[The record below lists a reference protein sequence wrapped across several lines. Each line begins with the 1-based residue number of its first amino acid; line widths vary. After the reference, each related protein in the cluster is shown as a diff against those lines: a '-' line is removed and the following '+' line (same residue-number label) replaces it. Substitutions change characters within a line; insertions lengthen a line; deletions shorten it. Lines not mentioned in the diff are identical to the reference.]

1 MSGWVIDSAERGR
14 AARAQASRASHAV
27 FDPSP
32 DRRDPVEILQA
43 QAATRVPWL
52 VPIRHGRMLVSPFA
66 FFRGGAAI
74 MAQDLAAQ
82 PRTGLNVQCCGDAHL
97 SNFGVFASLE
107 RKLIF
112 DLNDF
117 DETLPGPFEWDLKRL
132 AASIL
137 IAAQD
142 NGHSVREQ
150 ESAVLAMA
158 AAYREA
164 MRQFADMDN
173 LAVWYAHLDIE
184 DAVAAYA
191 AQFPAKALKATR
203 RTLAKARTRDSISA
217 LAKLTEDVEGLP
229 RIVDQSPLVTPVD
242 RLAVGVQRGELFAWL
257 EGIMQA
263 YRDSLPEER
272 RVLLDQFG
280 LVDVAHKVVG
290 VGSVGTQAWI
300 ALLLGHRG
308 REPLFLQIKEAQR
321 SVLEAV
327 LGPSDFENQGQR
339 VVVGQR
345 LMQASSDAFL
355 GWVRVRNVDGADRDY
370 YGRQLRDW
378 KGSLDVD
385 QMEPGA
391 MAAYGRLCG
400 WTLARA
406 HARSGDRIAIT
417 SYIGRSDRFDRAMVA
432 FASSYAEQNE
442 RDYQALRDAVAAGTV
457 EALEGL

>member
-1 MSGWVIDSAERGR
+1 
-14 AARAQASRASHAV
+14 
-27 FDPSP
+27 
-32 DRRDPVEILQA
+32 
-43 QAATRVPWL
+43 
-52 VPIRHGRMLVSPFA
+52 
-66 FFRGGAAI
+66 
-74 MAQDLAAQ
+74 
-82 PRTGLNVQCCGDAHL
+82 
-97 SNFGVFASLE
+97 
-107 RKLIF
+107 
-112 DLNDF
+112 
-117 DETLPGPFEWDLKRL
+117 
-132 AASIL
+132 
-137 IAAQD
+137 
-142 NGHSVREQ
+142 
-150 ESAVLAMA
+150 
-158 AAYREA
+158 
-164 MRQFADMDN
+164 
-173 LAVWYAHLDIE
+173 
-184 DAVAAYA
+184 
-191 AQFPAKALKATR
+191 
-203 RTLAKARTRDSISA
+203 
-217 LAKLTEDVEGLP
+217 
-229 RIVDQSPLVTPVD
+229 
-242 RLAVGVQRGELFAWL
+242 
-257 EGIMQA
+257 MQA